1 MKIFDLIALSARNLS
16 RRKGRTAL
24 TVIGVAVGTCLIIVM
39 ISFGIAMNQANEAML
54 ASWGDLTQIQVYG
67 NGTVYYSGSGGSVA
81 VGSAAVGGDDQPA
94 VLNDEMIAT
103 FTKMDHVV
111 AATPFYQA
119 YSLNGTITAGRGD
132 RYSSSLG
139 NAVGVYASAMEP
151 MGFTLASGDWMTD
164 TGSYGRD
171 VIPVMV
177 CEQTGYNFEDTRK
190 SYNSSKRYRWY
201 GQTDAAG
208 NLLEPF
214 VDVNKEDMTLTLSNG
229 DAENPKTKSWKLKV
243 VGSINPDTSKGWWTQ
258 SSFILRIQDVKMLQ
272 EEYKD
277 LAGSNASPYGTDTTS
292 YDQVYVK
299 VDDMDNV
306 EEVDQAIQDLGFS
319 TYSMTQQ
326 REAMQKQVSQL
337 MLILG
342 CLAAFSLLVAA
353 LNIINTMTMAI
364 YERTREIGIMKVLG
378 CALGKIR
385 LMFLIESGF
394 IGLIGGVTGSVV
406 SLLISFVL
414 NNLTLIMAVLG
425 GSGGGGGIS
434 DMMSMMGYY
443 GTGSAVSVVPPWL
456 VLLALAFATLIGL
469 VAGILPAARA
479 TKISALEAIRHE

>member
-54 ASWGDLTQIQVYG
+54 ATWGDLTQIQVYG
-67 NGTVYYSGSGGSVA
+67 GSTVYYSGSGGSV
-81 VGSAAVGGDDQPA
+81 AVGGDDQPA
-94 VLNDEMIAT
+94 VLNDEMVAS

-119 YSLNGTITAGRGD
+119 YSLNGTITAGKGD
-132 RYSSSLG
+132 RYSAYLG

-214 VDVNKEDMTLTLSNG
+214 VDVNKDEMTLTLSSG
-229 DAENPKTKSWKLKV
+229 DAENPKSKSWKLKV
-243 VGSINPDTSKGWWTQ
+243 VGSINPDTAKGWWTQ

-277 LAGSNASPYGTDTTS
+277 LAGSDAYYGSDSSS

-306 EEVDQAIQDLGFS
+306 EAVDEAIQELGFS

-326 REAMQKQVSQL
+326 REAMQEQVSQL

-364 YERTREIGIMKVLG
+364 YERTREIGVMKVLG

-385 LMFLIESGF
+385 MMFLIESGF
-394 IGLIGGVTGSVV
+394 IGFIGGVTGSVV
-406 SLLISFVL
+406 SLVISFVL
-414 NNLTLIMAVLG
+414 NNLTLIMAIF
-425 GSGGGGGIS
+425 GGGGGNLSGIMNS
-434 DMMSMMGYY
+434 IGYY
-443 GTGSAVSVVPPWL
+443 GGGMGSAVSVVPPWL
-456 VLLALAFATLIGL
+456 VLLALAFATVIGL

>member
-54 ASWGDLTQIQVYG
+54 ASWGDLTQIEVYG
-67 NGTVYYSGSGGSVA
+67 GGTVYYSSGSGTAVIGGS
-81 VGSAAVGGDDQPA
+81 SGGGGDQPA
-94 VLNDEMIAT
+94 VLNDEMVAS

-119 YSLNGTITAGRGD
+119 YSLNGTITAGKGD
-132 RYSSSLG
+132 RYSAYLG

-214 VDVNKEDMTLTLSNG
+214 VDVNKDEMTLTLSSG

-243 VGSINPDTSKGWWTQ
+243 VGSINPDTAKGWWTQ

-277 LAGSNASPYGTDTTS
+277 LAGSDAYYGSDSSS

-306 EEVDQAIQDLGFS
+306 EAVDEAIQELGFS

-326 REAMQKQVSQL
+326 REAMQEQVSQL

-364 YERTREIGIMKVLG
+364 YERTREIGVMKVLG

-385 LMFLIESGF
+385 MMFLIESGF
-394 IGLIGGVTGSVV
+394 IGFIGGVTGSVV
-406 SLLISFVL
+406 SLVISFVL
-414 NNLTLIMAVLG
+414 NNLTLIMAIF
-425 GSGGGGGIS
+425 GGGGGNLSGIMNS
-434 DMMSMMGYY
+434 IGYY
-443 GTGSAVSVVPPWL
+443 GGGMGSAVSVVPPWL
-456 VLLALAFATLIGL
+456 VLLALAFATVIGL

>member
-54 ASWGDLTQIQVYG
+54 ASWGDLTQIEVYG
-67 NGTVYYSGSGGSVA
+67 GGTVYYSSGSGTAVIGGS
-81 VGSAAVGGDDQPA
+81 SGGGGDQPA
-94 VLNDEMIAT
+94 VLNDEMIAN
-103 FTKMDHVV
+103 FTKMDHVL

-119 YSLNGTITAGRGD
+119 YSLNGTITAGKGD
-132 RYSSSLG
+132 RYSAYLG

-214 VDVNKEDMTLTLSNG
+214 VDVNKDEMTLTLSSG

-243 VGSINPDTSKGWWTQ
+243 VGSINPDTAKGWWTQ

-277 LAGSNASPYGTDTTS
+277 LAGSDAYYGSDSSS

-306 EEVDQAIQDLGFS
+306 EAVDEAIQELGFS

-326 REAMQKQVSQL
+326 REAMQEQVSQL

-364 YERTREIGIMKVLG
+364 YERTREIGVMKVLG

-385 LMFLIESGF
+385 TMFLIESGF
-394 IGLIGGVTGSVV
+394 IGFIGGVTGSVV
-406 SLLISFVL
+406 SLVISFVL
-414 NNLTLIMAVLG
+414 NNLTLIMAIF
-425 GSGGGGGIS
+425 GGGGGNLSGIMNS
-434 DMMSMMGYY
+434 IGYY
-443 GTGSAVSVVPPWL
+443 GGGMGSAASVVPPWL
-456 VLLALAFATLIGL
+456 VLLALAFATVIGL

>member
-54 ASWGDLTQIQVYG
+54 ATWGDLTQIQVYG
-67 NGTVYYSGSGGSVA
+67 GSTVYYSGSGGSV
-81 VGSAAVGGDDQPA
+81 AVGGDDQPA
-94 VLNDEMIAT
+94 VLNDEMVAS

-119 YSLNGTITAGRGD
+119 YSLNGTITAGKGD
-132 RYSSSLG
+132 RYSAYLG

-214 VDVNKEDMTLTLSNG
+214 VDVNKDEMTLTLSSG
-229 DAENPKTKSWKLKV
+229 DAENPKTKSWKIKV
-243 VGSINPDTSKGWWTQ
+243 VGSINPDTAKGWWTQ

-277 LAGSNASPYGTDTTS
+277 LAGSDAYYGSDSSS

-306 EEVDQAIQDLGFS
+306 EAVDEAIQELGFS

-326 REAMQKQVSQL
+326 REAMQEQVSQL

-364 YERTREIGIMKVLG
+364 YERTREIGVMKVLG

-385 LMFLIESGF
+385 MMFLIESGF
-394 IGLIGGVTGSVV
+394 IGFIGGVTGSVV
-406 SLLISFVL
+406 SLVISFVL
-414 NNLTLIMAVLG
+414 NNLTLIMAIF
-425 GSGGGGGIS
+425 GGGGGNLSGIMNS
-434 DMMSMMGYY
+434 IGYY
-443 GTGSAVSVVPPWL
+443 GGGMGSAVSVVPPWL
-456 VLLALAFATLIGL
+456 VLLALAFATVIGL

>member
-54 ASWGDLTQIQVYG
+54 ATWGDLTQIEVYG
-67 NGTVYYSGSGGSVA
+67 GGTVYYSSGSGTAVIGGS
-81 VGSAAVGGDDQPA
+81 SGGGGDQPA
-94 VLNDEMIAT
+94 VLNDEMVAS

-119 YSLNGTITAGRGD
+119 YSLNGTITAGKGD
-132 RYSSSLG
+132 RYSAYLG

-171 VIPVMV
+171 VIPIMV

-214 VDVNKEDMTLTLSNG
+214 VDVNKDEMTLTLSSG

-243 VGSINPDTSKGWWTQ
+243 VGSINPDTAKGWWTQ

-277 LAGSNASPYGTDTTS
+277 LAGSDAYYGSDSSS

-306 EEVDQAIQDLGFS
+306 EAVDEAIQELGFS

-326 REAMQKQVSQL
+326 REAMQEQVSQL

-364 YERTREIGIMKVLG
+364 YERTREIGVMKVLG

-385 LMFLIESGF
+385 MMFLIESGF
-394 IGLIGGVTGSVV
+394 IGFIGGVTGSVV
-406 SLLISFVL
+406 SLVISFVL
-414 NNLTLIMAVLG
+414 NNLTLIMAIF
-425 GSGGGGGIS
+425 GGGGGNLSGIMNS
-434 DMMSMMGYY
+434 IGYY
-443 GTGSAVSVVPPWL
+443 GGGMGSAVSVVPPWL
-456 VLLALAFATLIGL
+456 VLLALAFATVIGL

>member
-54 ASWGDLTQIQVYG
+54 ATWGDLTQIEVYG
-67 NGTVYYSGSGGSVA
+67 GGTVYYSSGSGTAVIGGS
-81 VGSAAVGGDDQPA
+81 SGGGGDQPA
-94 VLNDEMIAT
+94 VLNDEMIAN
-103 FTKMDHVV
+103 FTKMDHVL

-119 YSLNGTITAGRGD
+119 YSLNGTITAGKGD
-132 RYSSSLG
+132 RYSAYLG

-214 VDVNKEDMTLTLSNG
+214 VDVNKDEMTLTLSSG

-243 VGSINPDTSKGWWTQ
+243 VGSINPDTAKGWWTQ

-277 LAGSNASPYGTDTTS
+277 LAGSDAYYGSDSSS

-306 EEVDQAIQDLGFS
+306 EAVDEAIQELGFS

-326 REAMQKQVSQL
+326 REAMQEQVSQL

-364 YERTREIGIMKVLG
+364 YERTREIGVMKVLG

-385 LMFLIESGF
+385 MMFLIESGF
-394 IGLIGGVTGSVV
+394 IGFIGGVTGSVV
-406 SLLISFVL
+406 SLVISFVL
-414 NNLTLIMAVLG
+414 NNLTLIMAIF
-425 GSGGGGGIS
+425 GGGGGNLSGIMNS
-434 DMMSMMGYY
+434 IGYY
-443 GTGSAVSVVPPWL
+443 GGGMGSAVSVVPPWL
-456 VLLALAFATLIGL
+456 VLLALAFATVIGL

>member
-54 ASWGDLTQIQVYG
+54 ATWGDLTQIQVYG
-67 NGTVYYSGSGGSVA
+67 GSTVYYSGSGGSV
-81 VGSAAVGGDDQPA
+81 AVGGDDQPA
-94 VLNDEMIAT
+94 VLNDEMVAS

-119 YSLNGTITAGRGD
+119 YSLNGTITAGKGD
-132 RYSSSLG
+132 RYSAYLG

-214 VDVNKEDMTLTLSNG
+214 VDVNKDEMTLTLSSG

-243 VGSINPDTSKGWWTQ
+243 VGSINPDTAKGWWTQ

-277 LAGSNASPYGTDTTS
+277 LAGSDAYYGSDSSS

-306 EEVDQAIQDLGFS
+306 EAVDEAIQELGFS

-326 REAMQKQVSQL
+326 REAMQEQVSQL

-364 YERTREIGIMKVLG
+364 YERTREIGVMKVLG

-385 LMFLIESGF
+385 MMFLIESGF
-394 IGLIGGVTGSVV
+394 IGFIGGVTGSVV
-406 SLLISFVL
+406 SLVISFVL
-414 NNLTLIMAVLG
+414 NNLTLIMAIF
-425 GSGGGGGIS
+425 GGGGGNLSGIMNS
-434 DMMSMMGYY
+434 IGYY
-443 GTGSAVSVVPPWL
+443 GGGMGSAVSVVPPWL
-456 VLLALAFATLIGL
+456 VLLALAFATVIGL

>member
-54 ASWGDLTQIQVYG
+54 ATWGDLTQIQVYG
-67 NGTVYYSGSGGSVA
+67 GSTVYYSGSGGSV
-81 VGSAAVGGDDQPA
+81 AVGGDDQPA
-94 VLNDEMIAT
+94 VLNDEMVAS

-119 YSLNGTITAGRGD
+119 YSLNGTITAGKGD
-132 RYSSSLG
+132 RYSAYLG

-214 VDVNKEDMTLTLSNG
+214 VDVNKDEMTLTLSSG

-243 VGSINPDTSKGWWTQ
+243 VGSINPDTAKGWWTQ

-277 LAGSNASPYGTDTTS
+277 LAGSDAYYGSDSSS

-306 EEVDQAIQDLGFS
+306 EAVDEAIQELGFS

-326 REAMQKQVSQL
+326 REAMQEQVSQL

-364 YERTREIGIMKVLG
+364 YERTREIGVMKVLG

-385 LMFLIESGF
+385 TMFLIESGF
-394 IGLIGGVTGSVV
+394 IGFIGGVTGSVV
-406 SLLISFVL
+406 SLVISFVL
-414 NNLTLIMAVLG
+414 NNLTLIMAIF
-425 GSGGGGGIS
+425 GGGGGNLSGIMNS
-434 DMMSMMGYY
+434 IGYY
-443 GTGSAVSVVPPWL
+443 GGGMGSAVSVVPPWL
-456 VLLALAFATLIGL
+456 VLLALAFATVIGL

>member
-54 ASWGDLTQIQVYG
+54 ATWGDLTQIQVYG
-67 NGTVYYSGSGGSVA
+67 GSTVYYSGSGGSV
-81 VGSAAVGGDDQPA
+81 AVGGDDQPA
-94 VLNDEMIAT
+94 VLNDEMVAS

-119 YSLNGTITAGRGD
+119 YSLNGTITAGKGD
-132 RYSSSLG
+132 RYSAYLG

-214 VDVNKEDMTLTLSNG
+214 VDVNKDEMTLTLSSG

-243 VGSINPDTSKGWWTQ
+243 VGSINPDTAKGWWTQ

-277 LAGSNASPYGTDTTS
+277 LAGSDAYYGSDSNS
-292 YDQVYVK
+292 YEQVYVK

-306 EEVDQAIQDLGFS
+306 EAVDEAIQELGFS

-326 REAMQKQVSQL
+326 REAMQEQVSQL

-364 YERTREIGIMKVLG
+364 YERTREIGVMKVLG

-385 LMFLIESGF
+385 MMFLIESGF
-394 IGLIGGVTGSVV
+394 IGFIGGVTGSVV
-406 SLLISFVL
+406 SLVISFVL
-414 NNLTLIMAVLG
+414 NNLTLIMAIF
-425 GSGGGGGIS
+425 GGGGGDLSGIMNS
-434 DMMSMMGYY
+434 IGYY
-443 GTGSAVSVVPPWL
+443 GGMGSAVSVVPPWL
-456 VLLALAFATLIGL
+456 VLLALAFATVIGL

>member
-67 NGTVYYSGSGGSVA
+67 NGTVYYSGSGGS
-81 VGSAAVGGDDQPA
+81 AAMVGGDDQPA
-94 VLNDEMIAT
+94 VLNDEMIAS

-119 YSLNGTITAGRGD
+119 YSLNGTITAGKGD
-132 RYSSSLG
+132 RYSAYLG

-214 VDVNKEDMTLTLSNG
+214 VDVNKEEMTLTLSSG
-229 DAENPKTKSWKLKV
+229 DADNPKTKSWKLKV
-243 VGSINPDTSKGWWTQ
+243 VGSINPDTAKGWWTQ

-272 EEYKD
+272 QEYKD
-277 LAGSNASPYGTDTTS
+277 LAGSDASYGTDTST

-306 EEVDQAIQDLGFS
+306 EAVDQAIQDMGFS
-319 TYSMTQQ
+319 TYSMSQQ
-326 REAMQKQVSQL
+326 REAMQEQVSQL

-364 YERTREIGIMKVLG
+364 YERTREIGVMKVLG

-394 IGLIGGVTGSVV
+394 IGFIGGVTGSVV

-414 NNLTLIMAVLG
+414 NNLTLIMAIL
-425 GSGGGGGIS
+425 GGGGGGGVS
-434 DMMSMMGYY
+434 DMMGSMGYY
-443 GTGSAVSVVPPWL
+443 GGGMGSAVSVVPPWL
-456 VLLALAFATLIGL
+456 VLLALIFATLIGL

>member
-54 ASWGDLTQIQVYG
+54 ASWGDLTQIEVYG
-67 NGTVYYSGSGGSVA
+67 GGTVYYSSGSGTAVIGGS
-81 VGSAAVGGDDQPA
+81 SGGGGDQPA
-94 VLNDEMIAT
+94 VLNDEMVAS

-119 YSLNGTITAGRGD
+119 YSLNGTITAGKGD
-132 RYSSSLG
+132 RYSAYLG

-171 VIPVMV
+171 VIPIMV

-214 VDVNKEDMTLTLSNG
+214 VDVNKDEMTLTLSSG

-243 VGSINPDTSKGWWTQ
+243 VGSINPDTAKGWWTQ

-277 LAGSNASPYGTDTTS
+277 LAGSDAYYGSDSSS

-306 EEVDQAIQDLGFS
+306 EAVDEAIQELGFS

-326 REAMQKQVSQL
+326 REAMQEQVSQL

-364 YERTREIGIMKVLG
+364 YERTREIGVMKVLG

-385 LMFLIESGF
+385 MMFLIESGF
-394 IGLIGGVTGSVV
+394 IGFIGGVTGSVV
-406 SLLISFVL
+406 SLVISFVL
-414 NNLTLIMAVLG
+414 NNLTLIMAIF
-425 GSGGGGGIS
+425 GGGGGNLSGIMNS
-434 DMMSMMGYY
+434 IGYY
-443 GTGSAVSVVPPWL
+443 GGGMGSAVSVVPPWL
-456 VLLALAFATLIGL
+456 VLLALAFATVIGL